1 MSTKPISIEFKY
13 PWTMVP
19 LELSG
24 EWIEIVKNSVKSTDP
39 LFKKDIFVSGRHEFK
54 KLLLIENDT
63 DDNYAI
69 VSIKKKISFQ
79 EYTCTTVDLFSSRQ
93 EYANKLQKDHE
104 VALKEIHDQ
113 QSEN

>member
-1 MSTKPISIEFKY
+1 MSTKPITIEFKY

-19 LELSG
+19 FEFSD
-24 EWIEIVKNSVKSTDP
+24 EWIEIIKNSLKSTDP
-39 LFKKDIFVSGRHEFK
+39 LFKKDIFVSGRHEFEK
-54 KLLLIENDT
+54 SLLIENDT

-69 VSIKKKISFQ
+69 VSINKKIGSQ
-79 EYTCTTVDLFSSRQ
+79 EYICTTKELFSSRQ

-113 QSEN
+113 QN